1 MACEYEHYV
10 HGLCVCMWT
19 INDIRIMIVEGEH
32 KKVGLVPTKWEH
44 RKKGDE
50 GTSMQKY
57 IQ

>member
-10 HGLCVCMWT
+10 HELCVCMWT

-44 RKKGDE
+44 RKKGE